1 MKRSYLTNLLLL
13 TLMMVLLWQLDRV
26 QQQPDIT
33 TIGGTLETA
42 MVQKI
47 TVQRAEQNNIELVRN
62 HAGWQ
67 LTQPFAARASDS
79 RINMLL
85 SLLDTLPGEQFVI
98 DNDLDLAA
106 FGLAEPD
113 LKLLFNDTAFTFGDI
128 EPLSEQR
135 YLRAGNVIYLF
146 NDSISPLLQA
156 SASGF
161 IENRLF
167 AGVGQLQAI
176 NIPMRSGQTLKNQS
190 LSMQLTNGQWQSDVN
205 AFTTDTLTA
214 TAQAWQQAYAMQ
226 VSPSSTKLTDDFL
239 PIQFTFADQQT
250 IAAYA
255 RLSAQGL
262 SVLVPDWQL
271 QYQFPASTAA
281 NLFPALPADSE
292 AD

>member
-1 MKRSYLTNLLLL
+1 MKRSYITNLLLL

-26 QQQPDIT
+26 QEQPAIT
-33 TIGGTLETA
+33 TIGGELKA
-42 MVQKI
+42 SMVQTI
-47 TVQRAEQNNIELVRN
+47 TVQRAEQNTIELVRN

-67 LTQPFAARASDS
+67 LTQPFTAHASDS
-79 RINMLL
+79 RINLLL
-85 SLLDTLPGEQFVI
+85 SLLETIPGEQFAI

-106 FGLAEPD
+106 FGLAEPE
-113 LKLLFNDTAFTFGDI
+113 LTLLFNDRAFTFGDI

-135 YLRAGNVIYLF
+135 YLRTDNVIYLF

-167 AGVGQLQAI
+167 ADVGQLQSLD
-176 NIPMRSGQTLKNQS
+176 IPMRSDQTLQNQS
-190 LSMQLTNGQWQSDVN
+190 LTLRLTDGQWQSDAN
-205 AFTTDTLTA
+205 GFNTDTLTA
-214 TAQAWQQAYAMQ
+214 IAQAWQQAYAMQ
-226 VSPSSTKLTDDFL
+226 VSPSTTPPADDFL
-239 PIQFTFADQQT
+239 PIKFTFADQQT
-250 IAAYA
+250 MAAYA

>member
-1 MKRSYLTNLLLL
+1 MKRSYITNLLLL

-26 QQQPDIT
+26 QQQPAIT
-33 TIGGTLETA
+33 TIGGELKA
-42 MVQKI
+42 SMVQTI
-47 TVQRAEQNNIELVRN
+47 TVQRAEQNTIELVRN

-67 LTQPFAARASDS
+67 LTHPFTAHASDS
-79 RINMLL
+79 RINLLL
-85 SLLDTLPGEQFVI
+85 SLLETIPGEQFAI

-106 FGLAEPD
+106 FGLAEPE
-113 LKLLFNDTAFTFGDI
+113 LTLLFNDTAFTFGDI

-135 YLRAGNVIYLF
+135 YLRTGNVIYLF

-167 AGVGQLQAI
+167 TDVGQLQSLD
-176 NIPMRSGQTLKNQS
+176 IPMRSDQTLQNQS
-190 LSMQLTNGQWQSDVN
+190 LTLRLTDGQWQSDAN
-205 AFTTDTLTA
+205 GFNTDTLTA
-214 TAQAWQQAYAMQ
+214 IAQAWQQAYAMQ
-226 VSPSSTKLTDDFL
+226 VSPSTTPPADDFL
-239 PIQFTFADQQT
+239 PIKFRFADQQT
-250 IAAYA
+250 MAAYA